1 MGDEYKTWRRQVE
14 QSLRESEGRWHTLVT
29 NMPGIVMVVNPD
41 DTIQFMNRTISGR
54 QPEDAFGTSIYG
66 YIHPGHRDIIM
77 EAIKKVY
84 DTGVPSSYQIRAADP
99 DSSPFSWLEAQ
110 VSPVSTDGQIIATLH
125 VITDITERKKAEES
139 LQESAEKLRLMFERA
154 PYGMTVRDS
163 KGIITEANDKVLE
176 IYGVNNK
183 DELIGRNGLEFID
196 SRHRKK
202 VIQHLRRCLDA
213 DPMDG
218 IEYTIVRA
226 DGSEISVET
235 SVGTIRDASGN
246 PVNFITITRDITEQ
260 KRLMENEKYY
270 ITETIK
276 ADESGRSRLAHALHD
291 DTIQELLLAMHRLQD
306 AIEGTYG
313 RLPKRA
319 QRHLEEVR
327 LLIGRIVGGVR
338 RFTTDLR
345 PDVLDDMG
353 LAPAL
358 RWLTDRLRDEDGI
371 EARLS
376 VAGEE
381 RRLLPD
387 SELTLFRIAQEAL
400 SNVRRHSGA
409 TAATVTLEFQK
420 NMVILSIID
429 NGRGFEVPG
438 MLSFFARKQKLG
450 LTGIAERVRLLGGEY
465 TVESYPGKGTVVKV
479 EISI

>member
-1 MGDEYKTWRRQVE
+1 
-14 QSLRESEGRWHTLVT
+14 
-29 NMPGIVMVVNPD
+29 MVVNPD

-54 QPEDAFGTSIYG
+54 SPEDAFGTSIYD
-66 YIHPGHRDIIM
+66 YIHPKHREIIR
-77 EAIKKVY
+77 ETIKKVY
-84 DTGVPSSYQIRAADP
+84 DTGASSICRIRAVGP
-99 DSSPFSWLEAQ
+99 DKSISSWLEAQ
-110 VSPVSTDGQIIATLH
+110 VGPLKMDGQVIATLH
-125 VITDITERKKAEES
+125 VITDITERQRAEEA
-139 LQESAEKLRLMFERA
+139 LQETAQKLQLMFECA
-154 PYGMTVRDS
+154 PYGITVRDS
-163 KGIITEANDKVLE
+163 NGIITQVNDQILK
-176 IYGVNNK
+176 IYGAKSK
-183 DELIGRNGLEFID
+183 DELIGKSGLEFIAPQQRKGVVQRLHKCVD
-196 SRHRKK
+196 SDSTED
-202 VIQHLRRCLDA
+202 VEFA
-213 DPMDG
+213 
-218 IEYTIVRA
+218 IVRA
-226 DGSEISVET
+226 DGSEISTET
-235 SVGTIRDASGN
+235 SVGTVRDASGN

-260 KRLMENEKYY
+260 KRLMENEKVY

-276 ADESGRSRLAHALHD
+276 ADENGRRRLARALHD

-306 AIEGTYG
+306 AIEGTHG

-319 QRHLEEVR
+319 QKHLEEIR

-376 VAGEE
+376 VVGEE
-381 RRLLPD
+381 KRLSSD

-420 NMVILSIID
+420 KMVTLSIID
-429 NGRGFEVPG
+429 NGRGFEVPR

-465 TVESYPGKGTVVKV
+465 TVESSPGKGTVVKV
-479 EISI
+479 EISV